1 MLRAMVVFVGKR
13 LVGAVVLLF
22 AMTAVTFVMF
32 FVLASSHK
40 AVGGGSGF
48 GGQQTQFDTRGS
60 LPEQYAR
67 FIGNIVLHGDL
78 PYSTR
83 LHQPVTS
90 EIRQALPVTASLV
103 IGGTILFLLISFP
116 VAILSALKP
125 RSLLD
130 RGLMLFVLIGFC
142 CHPVWLSLI
151 FSYVFGVK
159 LHWFPVAGYC
169 DLTYDPQGSAQ
180 CGGPRYWA
188 YHMVL
193 PWLTFAFL
201 FTALYARMIRS
212 SLLETMSD
220 DYIRTAR
227 AKGARGSRVMRS
239 HVLPNAMLPVVTM
252 IGMDIG
258 VAFAGALFIEQ
269 IFQLPGMGRLLVQS
283 LAASDLP
290 MILGI
295 VLVVSVVVV
304 LANLVVDV
312 LYPLLD
318 PRVRV
323 GGRGGDGKAASR
335 IVRRE
340 LRSQRQEATGAG
352 ELSQAQQA

>member
-1 MLRAMVVFVGKR
+1 MVVFVGKR
-13 LVGAVVLLF
+13 LIGAVVLLF
-22 AMTAVTFVMF
+22 AMTAITFVMF

-40 AVGGGSGF
+40 AVGGGTGF

-60 LPEQYAR
+60 LPVQYVR
-67 FIGNIVLHGDL
+67 FIGNIVLHGQL

-83 LHQPVTS
+83 LHQPVIN
-90 EIRQALPVTASLV
+90 EIRQSLPVTASLV

-116 VAILSALKP
+116 IAILSALKP

-130 RGLMLFVLIGFC
+130 RGLMLVVLIGMC
-142 CHPVWLSLI
+142 CHPVWVSLI
-151 FSYVFGVK
+151 LSYVFGVK
-159 LHWFPVAGYC
+159 LHWLPVAGYC
-169 DLTYDPQGSAQ
+169 DLTYSPESAAQ

-188 YHMVL
+188 YHMIL
-193 PWLTFAFL
+193 PWLAFAAL
-201 FTALYARMIRS
+201 FTALYARMIRA
-212 SLLETMSD
+212 SLLEAMHE

-239 HVLPNAMLPVVTM
+239 HVLPNAVLPVVTM
-252 IGMDIG
+252 VGMDVG

-283 LAASDLP
+283 LYASDLP

-304 LANLVVDV
+304 CANLVVDV

-323 GGRGGDGKAASR
+323 SGRGGDGKAATR
-335 IVRRE
+335 RVRRE
-340 LRSQRQEATGAG
+340 LRAQPQEATRTG